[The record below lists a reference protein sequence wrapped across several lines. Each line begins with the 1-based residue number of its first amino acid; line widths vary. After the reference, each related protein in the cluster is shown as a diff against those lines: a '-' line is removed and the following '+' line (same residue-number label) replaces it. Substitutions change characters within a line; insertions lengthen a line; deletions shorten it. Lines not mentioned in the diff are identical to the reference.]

1 MASQDPAQARLARDN
16 NVVHTSRRIG
26 PIKPFGESVL
36 PRRSASNRLVPYAHG
51 AQSTCDDGAKDA
63 ISIADAFSASSR
75 LFALNGEAWMPSTKR
90 SPLSCRQI
98 ADSLTPP
105 NTDEHHSDNDSDL
118 DSGDGWEESI

>member
-1 MASQDPAQARLARDN
+1 MASQDPARARLAQDN
-16 NVVHTSRRIG
+16 NVVHTLSADWADQ
-26 PIKPFGESVL
+26 PFGESVL

-90 SPLSCRQI
+90 I
-98 ADSLTPP
+98 TAIMPP
-105 NTDEHHSDNDSDL
+105 
-118 DSGDGWEESI
+118 G